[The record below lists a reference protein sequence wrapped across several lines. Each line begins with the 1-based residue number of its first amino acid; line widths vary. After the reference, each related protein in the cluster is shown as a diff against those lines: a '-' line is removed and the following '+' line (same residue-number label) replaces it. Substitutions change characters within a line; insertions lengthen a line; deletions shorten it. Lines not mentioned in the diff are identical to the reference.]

1 MVTQTLASWGDLMP
15 SQELSLHLA
24 LETISLCSTWALVQA
39 TVTFLVQHRPP
50 LSCCEVS
57 HSASSEAGS
66 RDDARRAHGSVCIQ
80 ARFSSVSIT
89 SALLP
94 PRVSGVLMGACASRL
109 DLESPWSIASA
120 LLPPSHARI
129 WVGAHD
135 AEPSL

>member
-1 MVTQTLASWGDLMP
+1 M
-15 SQELSLHLA
+15 E
-24 LETISLCSTWALVQA
+24 
-39 TVTFLVQHRPP
+39 
-50 LSCCEVS
+50 
-57 HSASSEAGS
+57 
-66 RDDARRAHGSVCIQ
+66 DARRARGSVCIQ

-94 PRVSGVLMGACASRL
+94 PSRVRRAHGSVCIQAGFSSV
-109 DLESPWSIASA
+109 SIASA